1 MLVFVSKASKSC
13 LAGAVMLLTMRE
25 QQRDAISSQTV
36 KMAYMICYFPTQLLP
51 QVLLQ
56 SSSRLDTPVA
66 AAAEAATAASS
77 KSQKA
82 AAGAAAVAGSG
93 WALVSKSQLKKQR
106 KKALGTEEAA
116 AAADAPGILCCLKF
130 DKQLL

>member
-1 MLVFVSKASKSC
+1 
-13 LAGAVMLLTMRE
+13 MLLTMRE

-82 AAGAAAVAGSG
+82 AAGAAAAAVAGSG